1 MAVFTER
8 NYGEKL
14 DEHVKDTPH
23 VTDLAEKIAAMLEIN
38 KANIARV
45 TVFELMKTIYNFMS
59 DCYTTGELWEKT
71 RAIKVLADS
80 ICVELTDDLE
90 GLEP

>member
-1 MAVFTER
+1 MEG
-8 NYGEKL
+8 NENKKL
-14 DEHVKDTPH
+14 D
-23 VTDLAEKIAAMLEIN
+23 VTELAEKLAL
-38 KANIARV
+38 ANVQRV

-59 DCYTTGELWEKT
+59 ECYTTGELWEKT

-80 ICVELTDDLE
+80 ISQELIEELE

>member
-1 MAVFTER
+1 MEG
-8 NYGEKL
+8 NEKKM
-14 DEHVKDTPH
+14 VNAA
-23 VTDLAEKIAAMLEIN
+23 DLAEKIAAMFEIN

>member
-1 MAVFTER
+1 MEVFTER

-14 DEHVKDTPH
+14 DDHVS
-23 VTDLAEKIAAMLEIN
+23 DLSKKIALMCEA
-38 KANIARV
+38 KRV

-59 DCYTTGELWEKT
+59 ECYTTGELLEKT
-71 RAIKVLADS
+71 RAIKVLTDS
-80 ICVELTDDLE
+80 ISQELLLDME

>member
-1 MAVFTER
+1 MEGNENKKV
-8 NYGEKL
+8 
-14 DEHVKDTPH
+14 HVS
-23 VTDLAEKIAAMLEIN
+23 DLAEKITLMFEAK
-38 KANIARV
+38 KANLTRV